1 VVWVEHGGSRVLYQ
15 IAFAEVEETSVR
27 GGSHL
32 VVRARATQLG
42 TYLTESHRI
51 VRHPWVPAPGAAV
64 QALGRDDHPPTAA
77 PSGSFLLGSVIGT
90 HVPVYLDLEGTCEGH
105 LAILGMTRMGKT
117 TLALR
122 LAEALSSTR
131 RVTILDQTGEYVGTR
146 DLTSYQQDHDNLG
159 TGISVFEPTP
169 GRVAADEAYLF
180 LSRLVDKAMAEYR
193 ERRTRSRVLIIDEA
207 HQFIPEPAGL
217 GFNAPGRDS
226 AYKFGVLMMQ
236 VRKFGIAIV
245 LVSQRT
251 AVVGKSALSQCEN
264 LIAFKS
270 VDQTGLDYLEAV
282 LGENARLLLPALA
295 QAQAFVFGPA
305 TSTDVPV
312 VVQVSGA
319 GSADATAAA

>member
-1 VVWVEHGGSRVLYQ
+1 
-15 IAFAEVEETSVR
+15 
-27 GGSHL
+27 
-32 VVRARATQLG
+32 
-42 TYLTESHRI
+42 
-51 VRHPWVPAPGAAV
+51 
-64 QALGRDDHPPTAA
+64 
-77 PSGSFLLGSVIGT
+77 
-90 HVPVYLDLEGTCEGH
+90 
-105 LAILGMTRMGKT
+105 M
-117 TLALR
+117 
-122 LAEALSSTR
+122 
-131 RVTILDQTGEYVGTR
+131 
-146 DLTSYQQDHDNLG
+146 
-159 TGISVFEPTP
+159 ISVLEPTP

-226 AYKFGVLMMQ
+226 AYTFGVLMMQ

-251 AVVGKSALSQCEN
+251 AVVGKTALSQCEN